1 MPDDFAGALPWAA
14 KKVEIQLALSGAYR
28 HRVIPPISGSPPAAI
43 VPAAGAS
50 SRMGRPK
57 LLLPWGGS
65 TVLESTLA
73 ALRDGGVP
81 AIVVVI
87 APQGPLEGWQPPD
100 GVRTAVNPDP
110 ASGML
115 SSVLVGLATLA
126 AAGGAAPAHAPD
138 PLLVCPADL
147 PALRASTVSALLAA
161 YREQGGVVVPRHG
174 RRRGHPLLIAPRWQA
189 RMPEIAHHQT
199 GLRRILELA
208 AGAVHERPVDDPG
221 CVHDVD
227 TPEDYDALRPV

>member
-1 MPDDFAGALPWAA
+1 M
-14 KKVEIQLALSGAYR
+14 
-28 HRVIPPISGSPPAAI
+28 GSAAAI

-50 SRMGRPK
+50 TRMGRPK
-57 LLLPWGGS
+57 LLLPWGES

-81 AIVVVI
+81 TIVVVL
-87 APQGPLEGWQPPD
+87 APRGPLEGWRPPFS
-100 GVRTAVNPDP
+100 VQTAVNPEP

-115 SSVLVGLATLA
+115 SSVLVGLAALA
-126 AAGGAAPAHAPD
+126 AARGTSARVESASAFSAEHVDAPASAPD

-147 PALRASTVSALLAA
+147 PALRPSTVAALLAA
-161 YREQGGVVVPRHG
+161 YRELGGVVVPRHG

-208 AGAVHERPVDDPG
+208 AGAVHEVPVDDPG
-221 CVHDVD
+221 SIRDVD
-227 TPEDYDALRPV
+227 TPEDYATLRQT

>member
-1 MPDDFAGALPWAA
+1 MN
-14 KKVEIQLALSGAYR
+14 
-28 HRVIPPISGSPPAAI
+28 PPAIGSPAAI

-50 SRMGRPK
+50 TRMGRPK
-57 LLLPWGGS
+57 LLLPWGES
-65 TVLESTLA
+65 TVLDSTLA
-73 ALRDGGVP
+73 ALRDGGV
-81 AIVVVI
+81 ATIVVVL
-87 APQGPLEGWQPPD
+87 APQGPLEGWKPPD

-115 SSVLVGLATLA
+115 SSVLVGLAALA
-126 AAGGAAPAHAPD
+126 TAEHGDVPVPAPD

-147 PALRASTVSALLAA
+147 PALRASTVAALLAA
-161 YREQGGVVVPRHG
+161 YRERGGVVVPRHG

-208 AGAVHERPVDDPG
+208 AGAVHELVVDDAG
-221 CVHDVD
+221 SIRDVD
-227 TPEDYDALRPV
+227 TPEDYASLQQS